1 MKRNEELKSLR
12 EVWEWKDKAY
22 QEVKDLD
29 FKSAVKKRLEDAI
42 RTADLIRTKKQNL
55 AA

>member
-1 MKRNEELKSLR
+1 MKMSEESEALR

-22 QEVKDLD
+22 QDVKDLD
-29 FKSAVKKRLEDAI
+29 LKSALIKRLEDAI
-42 RTADLIRTKKQNL
+42 RTAELLQAKKPGR

>member
-29 FKSAVKKRLEDAI
+29 LKNAVKKRLEDAI
-42 RTADLIRTKKQNL
+42 RTADLIRAKAKNL

>member
-1 MKRNEELKSLR
+1 MKKNEDPRSLR

-29 FKSAVKKRLEDAI
+29 LKSVIKKRLEDAI
-42 RTADLIRTKKQNL
+42 RTSDLIQVEKQHK

>member
-1 MKRNEELKSLR
+1 MKTNEELKSLR

-29 FKSAVKKRLEDAI
+29 LKSAVKKRIEDAI
-42 RTADLIRTKKQNL
+42 RTADLIRAKVKNL